1 MDFNDFNKIDWSTIW
16 REGILFFA
24 GEADKEESWN
34 GIAPRWN
41 QIQHKDD
48 YGKKV
53 LQRIKIKPSWTVLD
67 VGCGAGLLAVPL
79 AKKCKQVT
87 GLDISS
93 EMLKFLA
100 QNAKKEKVHNITTTN
115 KAFETVVIGKD
126 IEQHDIVV
134 ASRSMGWER
143 NLEKFLK
150 NMDEAA
156 KRRAY
161 IIWGARER
169 TFDIAMYNAIGRPY
183 GETRMY
189 IVIYNLLYQMGIRA
203 NIDMFDYKAKN
214 MSHNSIEDAFTSFQK
229 RFARRGN
236 NEELTKEEEKKLKK
250 FLTENLKKASDG
262 TVRFVDKKPA
272 REAVIWWE
280 K

>member
-1 MDFNDFNKIDWSTIW
+1 MDVNKVDWSAVW
-16 REGILFFA
+16 RDGILFFA
-24 GEADKEESWN
+24 GEADKAESWN
-34 GIAPRWN
+34 GIAARWN
-41 QIQHKDD
+41 QTQNKDN

-53 LQRIKIKPSWTVLD
+53 LQRIKIKPNWTALD
-67 VGCGAGLLAVPL
+67 VGCGAGLVAVPL

-87 GLDISS
+87 GLDIST
-93 EMLKFLA
+93 EMLKYLSE
-100 QNAKKEKVHNITTTN
+100 NAKREKVHNITTIN

-126 IEQHDIVV
+126 VEPHDIVV
-134 ASRSMGWER
+134 ASRSMGWEH
-143 NLEKFLK
+143 NLEKFLR

-161 IIWGARER
+161 IIWGAKER
-169 TFDIAMYNAIGRPY
+169 TFDIGMYKAIGRPY

-203 NIDMFDYKAKN
+203 NINMFNYKGKN
-214 MSHNSIEDAFTSFQK
+214 MSYNSTEEAFTSFQK

-236 NEELTKEEEKKLKK
+236 NEELSQEEEKKLKK
-250 FLTENLKKASDG
+250 FLKENLKKTRDG
-262 TVRFVDKKPA
+262 TVRFVDKEPA